1 MAVDGAPV
9 NAREQQRR
17 INLLEKANVPLLA
30 ELGKDE
36 LRKVAKE
43 ARMDCYRPGTKII
56 DNGVHVGH
64 EPGEKVTPIYIVDKG
79 NPMAFIDGMGRV
91 KQYEA
96 DDYFGELGAID
107 AGLQRLHHN
116 DPPASAMRA
125 TVMVSE
131 AGLEVWC
138 LVIETATVERVVGF
152 FSEQELEELRME
164 ISVAYSHA
172 TVMKRDAGLRQV
184 IDNLWGLMVNESV
197 RMEKIT
203 TTRSAGE
210 MDAFIA
216 AQQQLVRA
224 MAIANLSS
232 PCSLLWHANHYHL
245 AWVVPVIAQAARLTA
260 CAVLAR
266 RRVCGSA
273 WSRALVTRP
282 SIFGSRKY

>member
-1 MAVDGAPV
+1 
-9 NAREQQRR
+9 
-17 INLLEKANVPLLA
+17 
-30 ELGKDE
+30 
-36 LRKVAKE
+36 
-43 ARMDCYRPGTKII
+43 
-56 DNGVHVGH
+56 
-64 EPGEKVTPIYIVDKG
+64 
-79 NPMAFIDGMGRV
+79 
-91 KQYEA
+91 
-96 DDYFGELGAID
+96 
-107 AGLQRLHHN
+107 
-116 DPPASAMRA
+116 
-125 TVMVSE
+125 
-131 AGLEVWC
+131 
-138 LVIETATVERVVGF
+138 
-152 FSEQELEELRME
+152 ME

-232 PCSLLWHANHYHL
+232 PSLLWHANHYYL
-245 AWVVPVIAQAARLTA
+245 AWVVPLIDQAARLTA